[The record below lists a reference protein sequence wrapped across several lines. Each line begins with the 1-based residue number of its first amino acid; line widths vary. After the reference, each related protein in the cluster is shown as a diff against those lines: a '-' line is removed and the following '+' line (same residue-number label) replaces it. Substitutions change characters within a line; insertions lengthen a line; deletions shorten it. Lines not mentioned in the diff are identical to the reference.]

1 MALHLIF
8 YYIRGM
14 KKSIEDKINELIA
27 KAKASN
33 IPSTRSGRVSGEQ
46 DSLSKAITN
55 KKDADMFLA
64 ELELA
69 IKMAHEQQ

>member
-1 MALHLIF
+1 MLF
-8 YYIRGM
+8 YYIRDM
-14 KKSIEDKINELIA
+14 KKEVQDKIDAIKKMA
-27 KAKASN
+27 QASK
-33 IPSTRSGRVSGEQ
+33 PSSTKTRKLSGDG
-46 DSLSKAITN
+46 DSLSNAITN